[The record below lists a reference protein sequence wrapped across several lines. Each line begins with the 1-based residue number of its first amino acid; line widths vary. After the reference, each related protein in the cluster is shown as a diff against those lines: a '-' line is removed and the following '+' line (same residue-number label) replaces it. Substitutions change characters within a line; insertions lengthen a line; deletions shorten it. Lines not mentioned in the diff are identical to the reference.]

1 MFQHSHRKTEG
12 GVMGEGVPKMV
23 NFASNGDDLISPSSP
38 PTRTSMDSA
47 SVTGAIIPP
56 PPGGGGGGE
65 TPGVGRRTYGGDLGG
80 GAGSLSRPPQQ
91 HQRHPVMNSDHYAC
105 DCCRID
111 EDQQPPYPPREFT
124 PSPAVHR
131 SEVRLACED

>member
-1 MFQHSHRKTEG
+1 
-12 GVMGEGVPKMV
+12 MGEGVPKMV

-56 PPGGGGGGE
+56 PPGGGE

-80 GAGSLSRPPQQ
+80 GAGSLSRPQQ
-91 HQRHPVMNSDHYAC
+91 HQRHPVMNSEHYAC

-131 SEVRLACED
+131 SEVRLVNDKCIYLHYNKK